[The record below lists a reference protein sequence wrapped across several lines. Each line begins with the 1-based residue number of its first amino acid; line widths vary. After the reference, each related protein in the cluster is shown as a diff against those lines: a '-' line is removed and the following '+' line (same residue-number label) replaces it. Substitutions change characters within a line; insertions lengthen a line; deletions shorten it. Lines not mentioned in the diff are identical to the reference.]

1 MDRSGGHLI
10 AAFLPIKITQTSD
23 WKVWANDQMLPHR
36 SKQFTIYQWCV
47 WKFKLNKKQF
57 TNAKYYK
64 ILQSVFHPCGRYKKN
79 QLKRLIEFVFMTVS
93 LWSIQYLGMVSL
105 KWGSS
110 KQTKIKT
117 KASDFGSVVSAV
129 ASYSRGP
136 RFESSHQR
144 NSLKTYFLLTLKG
157 TKSKVKRDR

>member
-1 MDRSGGHLI
+1 MIERFERMTKCWHI
-10 AAFLPIKITQTSD
+10 ARNNL
-23 WKVWANDQMLPHR
+23 
-36 SKQFTIYQWCV
+36 
-47 WKFKLNKKQF
+47 QF
-57 TNAKYYK
+57 TNDVFENLSWIKNNLQMQNIIKYSKVYFIHVVGIK
-64 ILQSVFHPCGRYKKN
+64 MN

>member
-1 MDRSGGHLI
+1 MIERFERMTKCCHI
-10 AAFLPIKITQTSD
+10 ARNNL
-23 WKVWANDQMLPHR
+23 
-36 SKQFTIYQWCV
+36 
-47 WKFKLNKKQF
+47 QF
-57 TNAKYYK
+57 TNDVFENLSWIKNNLQMQNIIKYSKVYFIHVVGIK
-64 ILQSVFHPCGRYKKN
+64 MN

-117 KASDFGSVVSAV
+117 KASDFGSVVRAV
-129 ASYSRGP
+129 ASYMRGP

>member
-1 MDRSGGHLI
+1 MIERFERMTKCCHI
-10 AAFLPIKITQTSD
+10 ARNNL
-23 WKVWANDQMLPHR
+23 
-36 SKQFTIYQWCV
+36 
-47 WKFKLNKKQF
+47 QF
-57 TNAKYYK
+57 TNDVFENLSWIKNNLQMQNIIKYSKVYFIHVVGIK
-64 ILQSVFHPCGRYKKN
+64 MN

-110 KQTKIKT
+110 KQTKLKT